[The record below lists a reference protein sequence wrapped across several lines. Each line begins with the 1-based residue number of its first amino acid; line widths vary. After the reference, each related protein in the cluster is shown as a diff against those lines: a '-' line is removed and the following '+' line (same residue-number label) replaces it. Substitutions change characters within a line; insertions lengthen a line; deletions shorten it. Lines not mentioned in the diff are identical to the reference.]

1 MESNKNEQN
10 MNQLANAPQEAQV
23 VDTPKVEPEVVKA
36 DYFRNKRKAYNT
48 VQKMEMPSGIYF
60 EIRRPDIVRLIKNG
74 IIPADAAV
82 DLSNL
87 MEQAASTRKN
97 GGEFKMTGEQF
108 KKYCDILD
116 EVAIAS
122 IVSPQVK
129 KGMVTEAE
137 YDDNIISVDDIDQ
150 EDKEF
155 IFAYANA
162 GVTDLKPFREKE

>member
-1 MESNKNEQN
+1 MESNNEITTHEN
-10 MNQLANAPQEAQV
+10 SLVGGVEV
-23 VDTPKVEPEVVKA
+23 TPEHKETVRA
-36 DYFRNKRKAYNT
+36 DYFRNKRKEFNT
-48 VQKMEMPSGIYF
+48 VKQMEMPSGIFF
-60 EIRRPDIVRLIKNG
+60 EIRKPDIVKLIKNG

-87 MEQAASTRKN
+87 MDEARKASET
-97 GGEFKMTGEQF
+97 GGRFKMKGDQF
-108 KKYCDILD
+108 KRYCDMLD

-129 KGMVTEAE
+129 KGEVTDAE

-150 EDKEF
+150 SDKEF

-162 GVTDLKPFREKE
+162 GVTDLKPFRQKE